1 MSEKSTTKSRV
12 NVKDLVMIAL
22 SASVLCVCGPLAI
35 KLPGLVPIS
44 LTNLVLY
51 FLVYMIGTR
60 RTAITFILYC
70 LIGIAGMPVFS
81 NGGGIIQLI
90 GPTGGFIVGFLPMII
105 VMGLFI
111 DRHPE
116 KKVLCVI
123 VMEAST
129 WIPYLLGTFWYVF
142 STKNTLAFAFTACVL
157 PFLAE
162 DLIKMI
168 VAAIFGP
175 SIRKRLRAANVID

>member
-105 VMGLFI
+105 VMGPFI
-111 DRHPE
+111 EKHYE

-129 WIPYLLGTFWYVF
+129 WIAYLLGTFWYCY
-142 STKNTLAFAFTACVL
+142 SMQAPFAAAIAACVL